1 MQKGG
6 QKGKSYDNSLRNELE
21 RMIPQ
26 WYSLM
31 EDWFDDEK
39 TQSFKEAKKL
49 FSCRFD
55 FTILFP
61 KFDSKFVFINL
72 TQKYRNSKKNS
83 LGTTEIW
90 NFFLIS
96 IVKFRW
102 HFYHSLG
109 SFGEIRIL
117 IILTQE
123 ELLGWKLSIFH
134 NRFSSTTVM
143 KKCALPNCW
152 I

>member
-61 KFDSKFVFINL
+61 KLDS
-72 TQKYRNSKKNS
+72 
-83 LGTTEIW
+83 
-90 NFFLIS
+90 
-96 IVKFRW
+96 
-102 HFYHSLG
+102 
-109 SFGEIRIL
+109 
-117 IILTQE
+117 
-123 ELLGWKLSIFH
+123 
-134 NRFSSTTVM
+134 
-143 KKCALPNCW
+143 
-152 I
+152 